1 LRYQSEDY
9 FSVIETRTG
18 RKICDC
24 GTENDAMLMVLLD
37 LQNRTY
43 TRNQFMM
50 GQVVDIQIPKQL
62 PTNELVVV
70 EKEPPQPQ
78 KKLKQHQNK
87 LPESDLQPLNL

>member
-37 LQNRTY
+37 PQNRTY

-78 KKLKQHQNK
+78 IKATPK
-87 LPESDLQPLNL
+87 